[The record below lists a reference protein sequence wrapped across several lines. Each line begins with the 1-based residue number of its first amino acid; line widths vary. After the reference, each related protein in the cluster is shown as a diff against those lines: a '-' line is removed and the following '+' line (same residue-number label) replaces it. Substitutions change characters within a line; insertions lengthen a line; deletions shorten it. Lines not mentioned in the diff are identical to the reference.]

1 MRLAL
6 FITRRYFVTRRSFN
20 VINLITY
27 IASLGVM
34 VGTMALIV
42 VLSVFNGFEQL
53 IISLYGTFDADY
65 QVKSVNAQSIQLTE
79 AQEKRILRIPGVI
92 ALSPV
97 IEQNVLVKY
106 ADRQYFATL
115 KGIHPE
121 YFRQLPMSKNLFDGQ
136 AHLGN
141 DKMVYAS
148 VGRTIAGNLG
158 LTLMDQFEPLLIYAA
173 NKEADPLALD
183 QSGAF
188 FVRPVKAG
196 SVFSVQQDVDS
207 KYILVPLTF
216 VQDLLQSEKI
226 NYSSVEI
233 ICSEESKED
242 DIRAALAGIF
252 RQPVAIK
259 NKFEQHTLLYQIMRT
274 EKWAVFFILLFIL
287 IVASFNIVGS
297 LTMLLVEKQKDL
309 AVMKSMG
316 ADTSL
321 LKRIFITQG
330 MQITL
335 SGIIPG
341 LLLGLLICVLQQ
353 QYGFISLGE
362 NGSFVVDAYP
372 VQIQTADVFLTAL
385 AVLLVGWLAS
395 LYAVR
400 GFSKM
405 EENGLSRWLKGE

>member
-1 MRLAL
+1 MKLAL

-65 QVKSVNAQSIQLTE
+65 QVKNINAQSIQLTE

-115 KGIHPE
+115 KGINPE

-136 AHLGN
+136 ANLGN
-141 DKMVYAS
+141 EKMVYAS

-158 LTLMDQFEPLLIYAA
+158 LALMDQFEPLLIYAA

-188 FVRPVKAG
+188 FCTTGKSR
-196 SVFSVQQDVDS
+196 
-207 KYILVPLTF
+207 IR
-216 VQDLLQSEKI
+216 I
-226 NYSSVEI
+226 YSATG
-233 ICSEESKED
+233 C
-242 DIRAALAGIF
+242 
-252 RQPVAIK
+252 
-259 NKFEQHTLLYQIMRT
+259 
-274 EKWAVFFILLFIL
+274 
-287 IVASFNIVGS
+287 
-297 LTMLLVEKQKDL
+297 
-309 AVMKSMG
+309 
-316 ADTSL
+316 
-321 LKRIFITQG
+321 
-330 MQITL
+330 
-335 SGIIPG
+335 
-341 LLLGLLICVLQQ
+341 
-353 QYGFISLGE
+353 
-362 NGSFVVDAYP
+362 
-372 VQIQTADVFLTAL
+372 
-385 AVLLVGWLAS
+385 
-395 LYAVR
+395 
-400 GFSKM
+400 
-405 EENGLSRWLKGE
+405 